1 MSSCALAQL
10 LRLGVMWVWRSLGC
24 DQAAELPQSTIAALG
39 RAARGWGVWQSVAD
53 RQMTGRRC
61 RKDAPEEA
69 SLTPPSSGWL
79 DMGQATDQDCVKDA
93 KGESYWLNS
102 ARDTV
107 TAVAAWRLEPLN
119 SLRLCVPAAVEVS
132 PPGPVAVLE
141 ISEKSAKSEKGFAF
155 KNVREALRRLC
166 SRGGGTFCYRVPAAF
181 VRLREEATREVLTT
195 PDQPSWPHCVTGA
208 LVGAM
213 LRIVVSV
220 DGSTLP
226 SLPSIKDPEDARAV
240 IIECETCRLSIV
252 QKGGPPLDPAK
263 LHACNDEGIAHEF
276 ELWMKRT
283 RSKPNT
289 WRLLSI
295 TPEPGAV
302 EDRLVAS
309 LAFNPP
315 PGVLATHG
323 RQMGDLVL
331 AAVADIEFSIE
342 PFELSYGE
350 SHLESL
356 RQMVAE
362 EIANLLG
369 ISIEQVMCGAFMLKS
384 VVPKRR
390 HVRRNSMMLQ
400 IALLHSGLIDVVRGP
415 QMPTRKPAPALP
427 TPMSPKSLRKP
438 LSRSPTS
445 ALDSQS
451 LAGTAVSEDH
461 VSPRNAKKSV
471 ALTRALTTL
480 KDTEEAFAKTVR
492 GMSMSASAPSLHSKS
507 NAQSNS
513 QSNTQSLYST
523 LNFQGREM
531 PPDQLLKMLVNIL
544 GDPRHPIR
552 KHPEIF
558 PMRPGSI

>member
-1 MSSCALAQL
+1 MPGKVCFL
-10 LRLGVMWVWRSLGC
+10 
-24 DQAAELPQSTIAALG
+24 
-39 RAARGWGVWQSVAD
+39 
-53 RQMTGRRC
+53 TGRRC
-61 RKDAPEEA
+61 RKDGEAP
-69 SLTPPSSGWL
+69 SLLTPSPAWL
-79 DMGQATDQDCVKDA
+79 DAGEAREGLECVKDS
-93 KGESYWLNS
+93 KGEPYCLNT

-107 TAVAAWRLEPLN
+107 TALAAWRLEPLN

-132 PPGPVAVLE
+132 PPGPVVVLE
-141 ISEKSAKSEKGFAF
+141 MSEKSAKGEKGFAF

-166 SRGGGTFCYRVPAAF
+166 SRGGGTFCYRVPTAF

-195 PDQPSWPHCVTGA
+195 ADQPSWPHCVTGV

-213 LRIVVSV
+213 LRVVVSV
-220 DGSTLP
+220 DGSSTLP
-226 SLPSIKDPEDARAV
+226 SLPSIRDPEESRAV
-240 IIECETCRLSIV
+240 IIECETCRLSIM

-263 LHACNDEGIAHEF
+263 LHSCNDEGIAHEF
-276 ELWMKRT
+276 DLWMKRT

-369 ISIEQVMCGAFMLKS
+369 ISVEQVMCGNFMLKS

-415 QMPTRKPAPALP
+415 QMPTRKPAAALP
-427 TPMSPKSLRKP
+427 TPVSPKRKA

-445 ALDSQS
+445 AIDSQS
-451 LAGTAVSEDH
+451 LTDTAAPDDP
-461 VSPRNAKKSV
+461 VSPHGAKKSV

-480 KDTEEAFAKTVR
+480 KDTEEAFSKTLR
-492 GMSMSASAPSLHSKS
+492 GMSMSASAPSLHTKS
-507 NAQSNS
+507 NT
-513 QSNTQSLYST
+513 QSNTQSLYNT

-558 PMRPGSI
+558 PMRLRIL